1 MAGRGLTGP
10 RAVVVPLLAA
20 AVLGTVA
27 VVAVREA
34 GCSDPGHY
42 VAAAGGYELV
52 GGCFAAED
60 LLVPATPQPAA
71 DEPAAPVP
79 TRS

>member
-1 MAGRGLTGP
+1 MRARGLAGP

-27 VVAVREA
+27 VVAVQEA

-42 VAAAGGYELV
+42 VAVSGGYELV
-52 GGCFAAED
+52 GGCFSPQD
-60 LLVPATPQPAA
+60 LMVPATPEPAPA
-71 DEPAAPVP
+71 LPAAPVP